1 MVGQQQAEAIK
12 NSIFHRAVLAATA
25 GTTCARSLFFAI
37 AFLSP
42 GVTTIRYRL
51 ELAATGGRQRDP
63 CSPAWFSPWL
73 CMRIDRLWTP
83 PIYRNSLTS
92 KRAIGGT

>member
-51 ELAATGGRQRDP
+51 ELAATG
-63 CSPAWFSPWL
+63 
-73 CMRIDRLWTP
+73 
-83 PIYRNSLTS
+83 
-92 KRAIGGT
+92 